1 MHESLKRPIPSFEE
15 TFVIYFVVKTELA
28 LWRQLILLLT
38 ALERT
43 EPAQKRTKAA
53 APIIT
58 QNTTL
63 DALDALVTSAA
74 DLERP
79 SPYPTVAPTSTAA
92 SDNLSGSSWR
102 QISGIRGDISFWLRP
117 SLVSICPG
125 FVTRGLSLF
134 RLVGD

>member
-1 MHESLKRPIPSFEE
+1 MHENWKKRIPSLEE

-43 EPAQKRTKAA
+43 EPQNRTKA

-63 DALDALVTSAA
+63 ALSPALVTSVA

-79 SPYPTVAPTSTAA
+79 SP
-92 SDNLSGSSWR
+92 
-102 QISGIRGDISFWLRP
+102 
-117 SLVSICPG
+117 
-125 FVTRGLSLF
+125 
-134 RLVGD
+134 

>member
-1 MHESLKRPIPSFEE
+1 MHQSLKKRIPSFEE

-43 EPAQKRTKAA
+43 NGAQETNEGGGGADHYSKHHSHSRT
-53 APIIT
+53 
-58 QNTTL
+58 
-63 DALDALVTSAA
+63 LDALVTSAA

-79 SPYPTVAPTSTAA
+79 SPYPTVAPNERTPTAA

-117 SLVSICPG
+117 SLP
-125 FVTRGLSLF
+125 R
-134 RLVGD
+134 